1 MTETEFAARHI
12 VRSGSFSLA
21 IPPQRAFAFFTPEG
35 ERAWIPDWT
44 PEYLHPSDGTLGP
57 GLVFRTR
64 AGGEPTLW
72 LVSRYD
78 AQALEA
84 EYVRIVPESRIG
96 TVVVRC
102 RGAGGEGTQVE
113 VTYAF
118 TGLSNAGNDVLA
130 ALTEEAYARVMSD
143 WQKRV
148 TAVLLASP
156 PNSAPGVS

>member
-1 MTETEFAARHI
+1 MTKTAFVANHV
-12 VRSGSFSLA
+12 VRTGSILLA
-21 IPPQRAFAFFTPEG
+21 IPPEQAFAFFTPEG

-72 LVSRYD
+72 LVTRYD

-84 EYVRIVPESRIG
+84 EYVRIVPESRVG
-96 TVVVRC
+96 TVAVRC
-102 RGAGGEGTQVE
+102 REAAGEGTEVE
-113 VTYAF
+113 VTYAL
-118 TGLSNAGNDVLA
+118 TGLSDAGNRVLA
-130 ALTEEAYARVMSD
+130 SVTEDAHAQMMSD
-143 WQKRV
+143 WQKRI
-148 TAVLLASP
+148 TAVLLDSP